1 MSTQTTI
8 SWEEFLAAGR
18 EDQRWEWVDGEIVY
32 MSPAGF
38 WHEILLLRLVDA
50 LSAYCKTHPEWV
62 CILSNA
68 AYTLASGNWRLPDV
82 SLVRAERF
90 PGGRLPT
97 GQALFAPDIAFEIL
111 SPGNSPSQIQR
122 KRKDYQE
129 SGVTQV
135 WIDPEKRLVELI
147 EPGRPL
153 RYFTEA
159 EPLVIPS
166 LPGFSIDLKTLF
178 AAAVEP

>member
-18 EDQRWEWVDGEIVY
+18 EDQRWEWVDSEIVY

-38 WHEILLLRLVDA
+38 WHEILLMRLNAA
-50 LSAYCKTHPEWV
+50 LHEYTQAHPEWV
-62 CILSNA
+62 SVASNA
-68 AYTLASGNWRLPDV
+68 AYTLASGNWRLPDA

-97 GQALFAPDIAFEIL
+97 GQAPFPPDVAFEIL
-111 SPGNSPSQIQR
+111 SPGNTPSEVQR

-129 SGVTQV
+129 SGVIQV

-147 EPGRPL
+147 EPGRPP

-159 EPLVIPS
+159 EVLVIER
-166 LPGFSIDLKTLF
+166 LPGSAIDLKTLF
-178 AAAVEP
+178 AASSEP